1 MSAETRKR
9 IVISPE
15 SFKGSLRACDVA
27 LAIKRGVDNACLGF
41 ETVCLPVSDGG
52 EGTLDSII
60 EKNSFKI
67 VTVTGPEKKK
77 VNARYGILGDTAVIE
92 MAEAAG
98 LELTANSRRAAT
110 ATTYGVGELIA
121 SALDDGFR
129 KITITA
135 GGSATN
141 DGGCGMASA
150 LGIRF
155 IDEAGH
161 DFIPVGSSLRKIRN
175 IDISGMDKRLL
186 SCSITVATDI
196 TNPMIGMSGATAVY
210 APQKGILPG
219 DIDIMEEGMVC
230 LAGHL
235 EYMCGKKISD
245 IPGTGAA
252 GGLAAPLIAFAGA
265 SITSGID
272 MVLDA
277 VGFDQYL
284 SGDTVCVITGE
295 GRIDSQSFSGKA
307 LSGIVRR
314 SCASGIP
321 VYCIC
326 GSFIGDRYKMKSS
339 GISEI
344 KAITDISPDLESAI
358 RNAAEYIEKLA
369 MDLALDIRP
378 ESFF

>member
-9 IVISPE
+9 IVISPD

-60 EKNSFKI
+60 EKKSFNI
-67 VTVTGPEKKK
+67 VTVTGPEKKN

-155 IDEAGH
+155 IDEAH
-161 DFIPVGSSLRKIRN
+161 KRKLRVIV
-175 IDISGMDKRLL
+175 D
-186 SCSITVATDI
+186 
-196 TNPMIGMSGATAVY
+196 
-210 APQKGILPG
+210 LP
-219 DIDIMEEGMVC
+219 
-230 LAGHL
+230 
-235 EYMCGKKISD
+235 
-245 IPGTGAA
+245 
-252 GGLAAPLIAFAGA
+252 
-265 SITSGID
+265 
-272 MVLDA
+272 
-277 VGFDQYL
+277 
-284 SGDTVCVITGE
+284 
-295 GRIDSQSFSGKA
+295 
-307 LSGIVRR
+307 
-314 SCASGIP
+314 SCASYDYYLNNQNLFLKKENLSPVIP
-321 VYCIC
+321 
-326 GSFIGDRYKMKSS
+326 GD
-339 GISEI
+339 
-344 KAITDISPDLESAI
+344 
-358 RNAAEYIEKLA
+358 
-369 MDLALDIRP
+369 
-378 ESFF
+378 